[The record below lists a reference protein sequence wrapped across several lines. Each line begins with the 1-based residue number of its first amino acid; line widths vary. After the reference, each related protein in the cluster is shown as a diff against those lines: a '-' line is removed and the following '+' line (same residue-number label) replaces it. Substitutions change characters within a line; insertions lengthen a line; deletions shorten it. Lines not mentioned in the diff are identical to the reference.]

1 MLREE
6 NDISDEKKVEGEAE
20 SELEDDVEFEYEG
33 WDYELSDVHSID
45 HLSEGEDELMEVRNG
60 KQIAK
65 EESQSLPKEQP
76 KLGVK
81 KKTESQMR

>member
-1 MLREE
+1 M
-6 NDISDEKKVEGEAE
+6 
-20 SELEDDVEFEYEG
+20 
-33 WDYELSDVHSID
+33 SDVHSID